1 MNKVL
6 EKTVTTEQIPNTYDL
21 QVKKIVV
28 AVDLSPHSEK
38 TAAYASGFARSFGA
52 SVILVHVLTPEPITE
67 FTTQEV
73 HEHFEEERRETEKKL
88 ESLAEKVREMYP
100 DCEMELRIG
109 DPAEQV
115 TLVAVDTKADLIITA
130 SHHPGFLGRL
140 FGLDQAPRIL
150 HRARCPVLVYH
161 EEVEEGVRRKGR
173 LPKLERSRFSLSR
186 GRGAAAGTGDSY
198 CTFNLGEDP
207 DKRQQVSS

>member
-6 EKTVTTEQIPNTYDL
+6 DKTITTEQISDKCDL

-38 TAAYASGFARSFGA
+38 TAAYAAGFARSFGA
-52 SVILVHVLTPEPITE
+52 SLILVHVLAPEPITE

-73 HEHFEEERRETEKKL
+73 HEHFEEERRETEKNL
-88 ESLAEKVREMYP
+88 EDLVEKIRETYP
-100 DCEMELRIG
+100 HCEMKLRIG

-115 TLVAVDTKADLIITA
+115 TLAALDTQADLIITA

-161 EEVEEGVRRKGR
+161 EEVEEK
-173 LPKLERSRFSLSR
+173 E
-186 GRGAAAGTGDSY
+186 
-198 CTFNLGEDP
+198 
-207 DKRQQVSS
+207 

>member
-1 MNKVL
+1 MNNVL
-6 EKTVTTEQIPNTYDL
+6 EKTVATEQIPDKYDL

-38 TAAYASGFARSFGA
+38 TAAYAAGFARSFGA
-52 SVILVHVLTPEPITE
+52 SLILVHVFAPEPITE

-73 HEHFEEERRETEKKL
+73 HERFEEEQRETEQKL
-88 ESLAEKVREMYP
+88 ENLVEKIRETYP
-100 DCEMELRIG
+100 DCGMELRIG

-150 HRARCPVLVYH
+150 HRAGCPVLVYH
-161 EEVEEGVRRKGR
+161 EEVEDE
-173 LPKLERSRFSLSR
+173 E
-186 GRGAAAGTGDSY
+186 
-198 CTFNLGEDP
+198 
-207 DKRQQVSS
+207 

>member
-1 MNKVL
+1 MNML
-6 EKTVTTEQIPNTYDL
+6 LDKTVATEQTSDKYDL
-21 QVKKIVV
+21 QVKRIVV

-38 TAAYASGFARSFGA
+38 TAAFAAGFARSFGA
-52 SVILVHVLTPEPITE
+52 SLILVHVFAPEPITE

-73 HEHFEEERRETEKKL
+73 HERFEEEQRETEKKL
-88 ESLAEKVREMYP
+88 ENLVEKIRETYP
-100 DCEMELRIG
+100 ACEMELRLG

-161 EEVEEGVRRKGR
+161 EEAEDEE
-173 LPKLERSRFSLSR
+173 
-186 GRGAAAGTGDSY
+186 
-198 CTFNLGEDP
+198 
-207 DKRQQVSS
+207 

>member
-6 EKTVTTEQIPNTYDL
+6 EKPVKIEEPLSKHDL
-21 QVKKIVV
+21 NVKKIVV
-28 AVDLSPHSEK
+28 AVDLSAHSEK
-38 TAAYASGFARSFGA
+38 TVTYAIGFARSFGA
-52 SVILVHVLTPEPITE
+52 SLTLAHVYAPEPITE

-73 HEHFEEERRETEKKL
+73 HERFEEERRETEEKL
-88 ESLAEKVREMYP
+88 QALVDKTRGTYP
-100 DCEMELRIG
+100 DCDMEFRIG

-115 TLVAVDTKADLIITA
+115 TLLALDTKADLIITA

-161 EEVEEGVRRKGR
+161 EEE
-173 LPKLERSRFSLSR
+173 
-186 GRGAAAGTGDSY
+186 AQA
-198 CTFNLGEDP
+198 
-207 DKRQQVSS
+207 